1 VGDARYRLPL
11 LTGTSATRDART
23 AVPAGR
29 QATLQLICM
38 PFQHVTLSSLAVAL
52 LASTARDRGID
63 VTEAYLHFALAR
75 ILGRK
80 RYTQI
85 AEGSTNA
92 GMVGE
97 LLFAEEIHGTA
108 GRPEVEERLAP
119 IFGPPEGRARMR
131 AEFLRECLVEVDH
144 AQADLI
150 GFSASCNQLLPSLWL
165 AQHIKAVRPNA
176 RIVFGG
182 SSCSEPM
189 GTALLEGYPVVDH
202 VVNGY
207 GEEPLIDLCLGGESR
222 NKRFITSERPIDMN
236 TLPVP
241 SYDRYLNALERSSL
255 GVNNVMLAFESSRGC
270 WWGQKTHCTFCG
282 LNRLEIAYNSKSS
295 ERVVREVRELWDRY
309 QTGLFATDSILS
321 RAHLKEAIP
330 VLASYETKPTIFYE
344 VKANM
349 TWNEVASLQRANVLW
364 LQPGIESL
372 STPLLRLLKK
382 GAKAIQNLAL
392 LKWCSELGIIVSWNL
407 LCAIPGEK
415 DDDYEAQ
422 IALMKRCVQLQPPHG
437 VSPIRL
443 DRYAPYF
450 NQAAEHGWQDIE
462 PFEEYRLLHPHLS
475 KETLFDIA
483 YHFEAVVPSV
493 HLERYLERLE
503 QAVAE
508 WKAARD
514 RGEGMFWDPR
524 QGLVLIR
531 DGEGTV
537 IHSTPKLRAVIEASN
552 EIISLPEVVAAAGGD
567 AAFIDELVEMG
578 VLYREGNNVL
588 NVALCIDR
596 APAYAAAH
604 DVLSAPVAPA
614 PLCAPNAAPA

>member
-1 VGDARYRLPL
+1 MVTASTTAPTAPAAGA
-11 LTGTSATRDART
+11 TSAAS
-23 AVPAGR
+23 AAGR
-29 QATLQLICM
+29 QAKVQIICM

-52 LASTARDRGID
+52 LASTVRERGID
-63 VTEAYLHFALAR
+63 VTETYLHFALAR
-75 ILGRK
+75 ILGRE
-80 RYTQI
+80 RYTRI
-85 AEGSTNA
+85 AEGSTND

-108 GRPEVEERLAP
+108 GDPKVEERLAP
-119 IFGPPEGRARMR
+119 IFGPPQVRAQLR
-131 AEFLRECLVEVDH
+131 AEFLRECLVEVDG
-144 AQADLI
+144 AQAALI

-165 AQHIKAVRPNA
+165 AQHIKAARPDV

-207 GEEPLIDLCLGGESR
+207 GEEPLLDLCFGGESR

-241 SYDRYLNALERSSL
+241 SYERYLSALERSSL
-255 GVNNVMLAFESSRGC
+255 DVSNVMLAFESSRGC

-309 QTGLFATDSILS
+309 QTALFATDSILS
-321 RAHLKEAIP
+321 RDHLKEAIP
-330 VLASYETKPTIFYE
+330 VLATYDSKPTIFYE

-349 TWNEVASLQRANVLW
+349 TRSEVASLQRANVLW

-450 NQAAEHGWQDIE
+450 NQAAEHGWQDLE
-462 PFEEYRLLHPHLS
+462 PFAEYRLLHPHLS
-475 KETLFDIA
+475 KHTLFDIA

-493 HLERYLERLE
+493 HVERYLDRLQ
-503 QAVAE
+503 QAVAQ
-508 WKAARD
+508 WKAARAS
-514 RGEGMFWDPR
+514 GEGLFWDPR
-524 QGLVLIR
+524 RGLVLIR

-537 IHSTPKLRAVIEASN
+537 VHPTPQLRAVIEASN
-552 EIISLPEVVAAAGGD
+552 EIITMSELVTAAGGD
-567 AAFIDELVEMG
+567 TALIDELLKMG
-578 VLYREGNNVL
+578 VLYHEGNYVL
-588 NVALCIDR
+588 NLALCLDR
-596 APAYAAAH
+596 APAHAMAH
-604 DVLSAPVAPA
+604 PAPA
-614 PLCAPNAAPA
+614 SVCAPDVAAPA